1 MRRSIPA
8 LAAAL
13 GLALTLTACGSDGDN
28 GAENT
33 AEPTPDAATTEAA
46 LTGTLTMWVDETRI
60 DVMKPVVEAFQADTG
75 IKVDL
80 VQKVSG
86 DIRTDF
92 VSQVPTGQG
101 PDVIIGAHDW
111 TGEFVNNGVVAPLQL
126 GDKLAAFSPSAIQA
140 FTYGGQV
147 YGAPY
152 AIENIALVRNNEIL
166 PETQA
171 TTFDE
176 LVAEGKAAGTKY
188 PVLIQ
193 QGDQGDA
200 YHLYPLQT
208 SFDAPI
214 FTQDADG
221 SYTAELGL
229 GGENGEKFASYLA
242 KLGQEK
248 VLDPALGGD
257 QVKEAFLNGE
267 APYIVTG
274 PWYTTEFTNAGMDI
288 SVLRVPTAGGAEAKP
303 FVGVQGAFI
312 SAKSENPVLANE
324 FVVNYLTTEPVQT
337 QLYELG
343 GRLPALKVS
352 AAKVDDEILAGFND
366 AGATGAP
373 MPSIPEMG
381 AMWQFWGT
389 TQVQIIGGQASD
401 PVGAW
406 NTMVTNMQDAID
418 KA

>member
-8 LAAAL
+8 LAAVL
-13 GLALTLTACGSDGDN
+13 GIALTMSACGSGSS
-28 GAENT
+28 G
-33 AEPTPDAATTEAA
+33 TTETSSPSADETTAPA

-60 DVMKPVVEAFQADTG
+60 DIMKPIVEEFQKETG
-75 IKVDL
+75 VKVDL

-111 TGEFVNNGVVAPLQL
+111 TGEFVNNGVVAPIQL
-126 GDKLAAFSPSAIQA
+126 GDKASQFSPSSVQA
-140 FTYGGQV
+140 FTYGGQI
-147 YGAPY
+147 YGVPY
-152 AIENIALVRNNEIL
+152 AIENIALVRNNAL
-166 PETQA
+166 VAETKA

-176 LVAEGKAAGTKY
+176 LIAEGKAAGTKY
-188 PVLIQ
+188 SVLIQ

-214 FTQDADG
+214 FTQEADG
-221 SYTAELGL
+221 SYTTDLGL
-229 GGENGEKFASYLA
+229 GGENGDKFAAYLA

-257 QVKEAFLNGE
+257 QVKEAFLAGE
-267 APYIVTG
+267 SPYIVTG
-274 PWYTTEFTNAGMDI
+274 PWYTTEFTDAGLDI
-288 SVLRVPTAGGAEAKP
+288 AVMPVPSAGGSEAKP
-303 FVGVQGAFI
+303 FVGVQGALI
-312 SAKSENPVLANE
+312 SAKSANPVLANE
-324 FVVNYLTTEPVQT
+324 FVTNFLTTEKVQT
-337 QLYELG
+337 ELYEAG
-343 GRLPALKVS
+343 GRLPALKAS
-352 AAKVDDEILAGFND
+352 AAKVDNAILAGFNE

-389 TQVQIIGGQASD
+389 TEVQIIGGQAAD
-401 PVGAW
+401 PAAAW
-406 NTMVTNMQDAID
+406 NTMVTNMQGAID
-418 KA
+418 SES